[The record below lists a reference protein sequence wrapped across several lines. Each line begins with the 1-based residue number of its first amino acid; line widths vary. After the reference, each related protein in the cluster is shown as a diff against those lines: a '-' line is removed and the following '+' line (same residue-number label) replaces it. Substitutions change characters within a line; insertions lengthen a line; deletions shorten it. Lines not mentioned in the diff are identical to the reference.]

1 MVKKY
6 RQLCVKCF
14 TMAAIILLS
23 ACTIGPPKETVVHAN
38 IVFPQPPD
46 EPRFYFEQTIL
57 SSADVIAETDDQRMQ
72 RWLIGGKRGGMG
84 MGKPFGVAVHKGRIF
99 VSDSAARKIHV
110 FDKSANKYLEIGL
123 DTPGRL
129 VKPMGLETDLEGNLY
144 VMDAT
149 QEKVIVYNRDGEF
162 LREFGNSDMF
172 DKASSL
178 TVTPDGAR
186 LYVIDTGGV
195 KSNNHR
201 ILEFDAINGQL
212 IKQFGTRGT
221 GDGQF
226 NLPKDATI
234 GPDGLIYIVDSANFR
249 VQVLNPADGSFVRTF
264 GAIGRRAGQFSRP
277 KSIDTD
283 ADGNVYVSDAAFGNF
298 QIFKATGELLLAV
311 GSRGGIFEP
320 AKFMLPAG
328 ITVDEDGRVYMVDQ
342 YFKKLDI
349 FRPASLEKN
358 QGYFSK
364 PQADSTT
371 Q

>member
-6 RQLCVKCF
+6 RQLCVQCF
-14 TMAAIILLS
+14 TMAAVILQL
-23 ACTIGPPKETVVHAN
+23 ACSFGPPKETVEYAN

-57 SSADVIAETDDQRMQ
+57 SSGDVIAETDDQRMQ
-72 RWLIGGKRGGMG
+72 RWLTGGKRAGQG
-84 MGKPFGVAVHKGRIF
+84 MGKPFGVAVHQGRIF
-99 VSDSAARKIHV
+99 VSDSASRKIHA
-110 FDKSANKYLEIGL
+110 FDKSANKYFEIGL
-123 DTPGRL
+123 DAPGKL
-129 VKPMGLETDLEGNLY
+129 AKPMGLATDLEGNIY
-144 VMDAT
+144 VMDAS
-149 QEKVIVYNRDGEF
+149 QEKVFVYNRDGEF
-162 LREFGNSDMF
+162 LRKFGNSEMF

-178 TVTPDGAR
+178 AVTPDGAR

-201 ILEFDAINGQL
+201 VLEFDAVNGQL
-212 IKQFGTRGT
+212 IKEFGTRGT

-249 VQVLNPADGSFVRTF
+249 VQVLNPTDGSFVRAF
-264 GAIGRRAGQFSRP
+264 GSIGRQAGQFSRP

-283 ADGNVYVSDAAFGNF
+283 PSGNVYVSDAAFGNF
-298 QIFKATGELLLAV
+298 QIFTATGELLLAV
-311 GSRGGIFEP
+311 GSRSSVFEP

-328 ITVDEDGRVYMVDQ
+328 ITVDEDGRVYMIDQ
-342 YFKKLDI
+342 YFKKIDV
-349 FRPASLEKN
+349 FRPASLKKG